1 MSPISQNEWA
11 DAPPV
16 REARGAA
23 PRVTRWLHLAAAPTF
38 AAMAALTFL
47 LGGEAQPMTC
57 LCGDPASP
65 ISGMG
70 LMYLLM
76 SVFHAAPWLK
86 FVAYRR

>member
-1 MSPISQNEWA
+1 MSGISQDEWTNA
-11 DAPPV
+11 RRAKGV
-16 REARGAA
+16 REAALGA
-23 PRVTRWLHLAAAPTF
+23 VRWLHLAAAPIFALMAGLTF
-38 AAMAALTFL
+38 A

-57 LCGDPASP
+57 LGGGDASP